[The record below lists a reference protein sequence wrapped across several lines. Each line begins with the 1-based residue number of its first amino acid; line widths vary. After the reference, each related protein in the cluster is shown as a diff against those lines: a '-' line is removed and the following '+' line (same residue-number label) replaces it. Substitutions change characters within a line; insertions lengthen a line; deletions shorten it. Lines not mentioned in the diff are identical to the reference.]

1 MSNYRG
7 RKLMIW
13 KKMVKPMSFIYFE
26 QMCVLYFL
34 LLRFTIKL
42 QRPPV
47 ESELIKNQ
55 FTNDKNQNEKP
66 LKSSLKVSS
75 LPNGTVNID
84 EDSSSEASVENQLS
98 KEKPSFSST
107 NNDAEESFD
116 YNSIPLRDEESDTE
130 EFVNIVVH
138 EIEKELTENDLETR
152 KLIDELKNLR
162 RNAIVPQVSI
172 DQPEVSEVSPI
183 LNGDTSHSEDDTD
196 GISVKFKNNR
206 TLSESFKN
214 KFMRRPTKAAFNI
227 DATIKEDSQDS
238 GNSNI
243 TSSKKNL
250 EESNNKTRKRVKL
263 VETKDVKEV
272 DFHEPSGFYPK
283 LGDMAHVSCD
293 WENIS
298 KNNLEIDQLDVV
310 NQEDEIEKTAQRTS
324 ILAAN
329 QVSFN

>member
-1 MSNYRG
+1 ME
-7 RKLMIW
+7 KDCKTMF
-13 KKMVKPMSFIYFE
+13 FISFE
-26 QMCVLYFL
+26 QIYVLYFL

-55 FTNDKNQNEKP
+55 FTNDKSQNEKP
-66 LKSSLKVSS
+66 LRASLKTSS
-75 LPNGTVNID
+75 LPNDTVNID
-84 EDSSSEASVENQLS
+84 EDSSLNASVENPLS

-116 YNSIPLRDEESDTE
+116 YNSIPIRDEESDTE

-138 EIEKELTENDLETR
+138 EIEKDLRETETDDLETR
-152 KLIDELKNLR
+152 KLIDELNMLR

-183 LNGDTSHSEDDTD
+183 LNGNASHSEDDTD

-206 TLSESFKN
+206 TRTESFKK
-214 KFMRRPTKAAFNI
+214 KFIRRPTKTDFNI
-227 DATIKEDSQDS
+227 DATIKENSQDS

-243 TSSKKNL
+243 TTSKKNP
-250 EESNNKTRKRVKL
+250 EESSNKTRKRVKL
-263 VETKDVKEV
+263 VETRDIKEV

-298 KNNLEIDQLDVV
+298 KNNLEISQLDVV
-310 NQEDEIEKTAQRTS
+310 NQEDELEKTGQKTS
-324 ILAAN
+324 ILVAS
-329 QVSFN
+329 QVSFY

>member
-1 MSNYRG
+1 ME
-7 RKLMIW
+7 KDCKTMF
-13 KKMVKPMSFIYFE
+13 FISFE
-26 QMCVLYFL
+26 QIYLLYFL

-66 LKSSLKVSS
+66 LRASLKTSS
-75 LPNGTVNID
+75 LPNDTVNID
-84 EDSSSEASVENQLS
+84 EDSSLNASVENPLS

-116 YNSIPLRDEESDTE
+116 YNSIPIRDEESDTE

-138 EIEKELTENDLETR
+138 EIEKDLRETETDDLETR
-152 KLIDELKNLR
+152 KLIDELNMLR

-183 LNGDTSHSEDDTD
+183 LNGNASHSEDDTD

-206 TLSESFKN
+206 TRTESFKK
-214 KFMRRPTKAAFNI
+214 KFIRRPTKTDFNI
-227 DATIKEDSQDS
+227 DATIKENSQDS

-243 TSSKKNL
+243 TTSKKNS
-250 EESNNKTRKRVKL
+250 EESSNKTRKRVKL
-263 VETKDVKEV
+263 VETRDIKEV

-298 KNNLEIDQLDVV
+298 KNNLEISQLDVV
-310 NQEDEIEKTAQRTS
+310 NQEDELEKTGQKTS
-324 ILAAN
+324 ILVAS
-329 QVSFN
+329 QVSFY

>member
-1 MSNYRG
+1 ME
-7 RKLMIW
+7 KDCKTMF
-13 KKMVKPMSFIYFE
+13 FISFE
-26 QMCVLYFL
+26 QIYVLYFL

-66 LKSSLKVSS
+66 LRASLKTSS
-75 LPNGTVNID
+75 LPNDTVNID
-84 EDSSSEASVENQLS
+84 EDSSLNASVENPLS

-116 YNSIPLRDEESDTE
+116 YNTIPIRDEESDTE

-138 EIEKELTENDLETR
+138 EIEKDLRETETDDLETR
-152 KLIDELKNLR
+152 KLIDELNMLR

-183 LNGDTSHSEDDTD
+183 LNGNASHSEDDTD

-206 TLSESFKN
+206 TRTESFKK
-214 KFMRRPTKAAFNI
+214 KFIRRPTKTDFNI
-227 DATIKEDSQDS
+227 DATIKENSQDS

-243 TSSKKNL
+243 TTSKKNP
-250 EESNNKTRKRVKL
+250 EESSNKTRKRVKL
-263 VETKDVKEV
+263 VETRDIKEV

-298 KNNLEIDQLDVV
+298 KNNLEISQLDVV
-310 NQEDEIEKTAQRTS
+310 NQEDELEKTGQKTS
-324 ILAAN
+324 ILVAS
-329 QVSFN
+329 QVSFY

>member
-1 MSNYRG
+1 ME
-7 RKLMIW
+7 KDCKTMF
-13 KKMVKPMSFIYFE
+13 FISFE
-26 QMCVLYFL
+26 QIYVLYFL

-66 LKSSLKVSS
+66 LRASLKTSS
-75 LPNGTVNID
+75 LPNDTVNID
-84 EDSSSEASVENQLS
+84 EDSSLNASVENPLS

-116 YNSIPLRDEESDTE
+116 YNSIPIRDEESDTE

-138 EIEKELTENDLETR
+138 EIEKDLRETETDDLETR
-152 KLIDELKNLR
+152 KLIDELNMLR

-183 LNGDTSHSEDDTD
+183 LNGNASHSEDDTD

-206 TLSESFKN
+206 TRTESFKK
-214 KFMRRPTKAAFNI
+214 KFIRRPTKTDFNI
-227 DATIKEDSQDS
+227 DATIKENSQDS

-243 TSSKKNL
+243 TTSKKNP
-250 EESNNKTRKRVKL
+250 EESSNKTRKRVKL
-263 VETKDVKEV
+263 VETRDIKEV

-298 KNNLEIDQLDVV
+298 KNNLEISQLDVV
-310 NQEDEIEKTAQRTS
+310 NQEDELEKTGQKTS
-324 ILAAN
+324 ILVAS
-329 QVSFN
+329 QVSFY

>member
-1 MSNYRG
+1 ME
-7 RKLMIW
+7 KDCKTMF
-13 KKMVKPMSFIYFE
+13 FISFE
-26 QMCVLYFL
+26 QMYVLYFL

-66 LKSSLKVSS
+66 LRASLKTSS
-75 LPNGTVNID
+75 LPNDTVNID
-84 EDSSSEASVENQLS
+84 EDSSLNASVENPLS

-116 YNSIPLRDEESDTE
+116 YNTIPIRDEESDTE

-138 EIEKELTENDLETR
+138 EIEKDLRETETDDLETR
-152 KLIDELKNLR
+152 KLIDELNMLR

-183 LNGDTSHSEDDTD
+183 LNGNASHSEDDTD

-206 TLSESFKN
+206 TRTESFKK
-214 KFMRRPTKAAFNI
+214 KFIRRPTKTDFNI
-227 DATIKEDSQDS
+227 DATIKENSQDS

-243 TSSKKNL
+243 TTSKKNP
-250 EESNNKTRKRVKL
+250 EESSNKTRKRVKL
-263 VETKDVKEV
+263 VETRDIKEV

-298 KNNLEIDQLDVV
+298 KNNLEISQLDVV
-310 NQEDEIEKTAQRTS
+310 NQEDELEKTGQKTS
-324 ILAAN
+324 ILVAS
-329 QVSFN
+329 QVSFY

>member
-1 MSNYRG
+1 ME
-7 RKLMIW
+7 KDCETMF
-13 KKMVKPMSFIYFE
+13 FISFE
-26 QMCVLYFL
+26 QIYVLYFL

-66 LKSSLKVSS
+66 LKASLKTSS
-75 LPNGTVNID
+75 LPNDTVNID
-84 EDSSSEASVENQLS
+84 EDSSLDASVENPLS
-98 KEKPSFSST
+98 KEKTSFSST

-116 YNSIPLRDEESDTE
+116 YNSIPIRDEESDTE

-138 EIEKELTENDLETR
+138 EIEKELRETETDDLETR
-152 KLIDELKNLR
+152 KLIDELNKLR

-183 LNGDTSHSEDDTD
+183 LNGNASHSEDDTD

-206 TLSESFKN
+206 TLTESFKK
-214 KFMRRPTKAAFNI
+214 KFIRRPTKTDFNI
-227 DATIKEDSQDS
+227 DATIKENSQDS

-243 TSSKKNL
+243 TTSKKNP

-263 VETKDVKEV
+263 VETRDIKEV
-272 DFHEPSGFYPK
+272 DFHEPSGFFPK

-298 KNNLEIDQLDVV
+298 KNNLEISQLDVV
-310 NQEDEIEKTAQRTS
+310 NQEDELEKTGQKTS
-324 ILAAN
+324 ILVAS
-329 QVSFN
+329 QVSFY

>member
-1 MSNYRG
+1 ME
-7 RKLMIW
+7 KDCKTMF
-13 KKMVKPMSFIYFE
+13 FISFE
-26 QMCVLYFL
+26 QIYVLYFL

-66 LKSSLKVSS
+66 LRASLKTSS
-75 LPNGTVNID
+75 LPNDTVNID
-84 EDSSSEASVENQLS
+84 EDSSLNASVENPLS

-116 YNSIPLRDEESDTE
+116 YNTIPIRDEESDTE

-138 EIEKELTENDLETR
+138 EIEKDLRETETDDLETR
-152 KLIDELKNLR
+152 KLIDELNMLR

-183 LNGDTSHSEDDTD
+183 LNGNASHSEDDTD

-206 TLSESFKN
+206 TRTESFKK
-214 KFMRRPTKAAFNI
+214 KFIRRPTKTDFNI
-227 DATIKEDSQDS
+227 DATIKENSQDS

-243 TSSKKNL
+243 TTSKKNP
-250 EESNNKTRKRVKL
+250 EESSNKTRKRVKL
-263 VETKDVKEV
+263 VETRDIKEV

-298 KNNLEIDQLDVV
+298 KNNLEISQLDVV
-310 NQEDEIEKTAQRTS
+310 NQEDDLEKTGQKTS
-324 ILAAN
+324 ILVAS
-329 QVSFN
+329 QVSFY